1 MSHLTVRAADA
12 PGGRE
17 KEWSMKTSCE
27 VLCNITVNSTIGSCQ
42 LKYSFL
48 TRYMN

>member
-1 MSHLTVRAADA
+1 MSHWTVRAADA

-27 VLCNITVNSTIGSCQ
+27 VLCNIAVDSTIEGCQ
-42 LKYSFL
+42 LKCSFQL
-48 TRYMN
+48 DT